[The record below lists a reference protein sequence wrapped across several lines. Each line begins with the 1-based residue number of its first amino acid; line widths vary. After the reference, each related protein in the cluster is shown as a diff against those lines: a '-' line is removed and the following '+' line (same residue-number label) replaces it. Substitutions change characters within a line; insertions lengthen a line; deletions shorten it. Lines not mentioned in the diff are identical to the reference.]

1 MNMDKAAQT
10 DINERGGQVRK
21 QSLETRCFKFTRY
34 VGVNNREYA
43 QHIRITSTYKMSYIP
58 ACLSRQTRTP
68 PPAVV
73 DQPTEISDAC
83 TRENVCD
90 LVRWQIIMYVQSTAS
105 AHKAEH

>member
-1 MNMDKAAQT
+1 MHNIYVLHVQ
-10 DINERGGQVRK
+10 RH
-21 QSLETRCFKFTRY
+21 TRC
-34 VGVNNREYA
+34 
-43 QHIRITSTYKMSYIP
+43 HIP

-73 DQPTEISDAC
+73 DQPMEISDAC

-90 LVRWQIIMYVQSTAS
+90 LVRWQIIMHVQSTAS